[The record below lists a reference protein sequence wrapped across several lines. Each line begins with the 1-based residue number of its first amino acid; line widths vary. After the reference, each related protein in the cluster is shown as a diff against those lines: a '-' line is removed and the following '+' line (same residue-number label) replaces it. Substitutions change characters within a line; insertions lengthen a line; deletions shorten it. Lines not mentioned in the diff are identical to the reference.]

1 MIASLPP
8 ESPAVELLQA
18 PDIVIDNSLAHGQT
32 GDSSIVGDR
41 SLLDG
46 EDHGPPV
53 IGEQR
58 SKTCRRVEATT
69 KGIALQQPHV
79 DGSSVTISISISGR
93 LEHVILAPDSGR
105 LPRHRS
111 TR

>member
-1 MIASLPP
+1 LAVRSISTN
-8 ESPAVELLQA
+8 SWPALRATDQDDTGWRH
-18 PDIVIDNSLAHGQT
+18 DIVIDNSLAHGQT

-69 KGIALQQPHV
+69 KGIALQQPL
-79 DGSSVTISISISGR
+79 SMAR
-93 LEHVILAPDSGR
+93 R
-105 LPRHRS
+105 
-111 TR
+111 

>member
-69 KGIALQQPHV
+69 KGIALQQPL
-79 DGSSVTISISISGR
+79 SMAR
-93 LEHVILAPDSGR
+93 R
-105 LPRHRS
+105 
-111 TR
+111 